1 MTHEETTSGVGED
14 VAEATQAD
22 KADEDSKPVTAAV
35 RRKQESRRKLLAA
48 ARKLFVE
55 RGYHETRPQDIS
67 KAAGVGHGTFYLH
80 FEDKLDCFLAFTEE
94 AAGELELFLEKH
106 LAEAHSLE
114 EGVREIL
121 KAIFEYSEANPAVL
135 GAALTDIAVL
145 STGDMGRKM
154 PADRWA
160 DSWAGVIDRW
170 KEAGEAAADIDS
182 KFAGYLILGAV
193 KQGGAYAYRNKIP
206 YDRVIDQTTKVV
218 VRALEAR

>member
-1 MTHEETTSGVGED
+1 MTQEETTSGAGAEI
-14 VAEATQAD
+14 AEATEAGG
-22 KADEDSKPVTAAV
+22 AGEDSKPISAAV
-35 RRKQESRRKLLAA
+35 RRKRESRRKLLAA

-94 AAGELELFLEKH
+94 AASELELFLEKH
-106 LAEAHSLE
+106 LAEAHTLE
-114 EGVREIL
+114 DGVREIL

-154 PADRWA
+154 PVDRWA
-160 DSWAGVIDRW
+160 DSWATVIDRW
-170 KEAGEAAADIDS
+170 KEAGEVATDIDS

-193 KQGGAYAYRNKIP
+193 KHGGAYAYRQKMP
-206 YDRVIDQTTKVV
+206 YERVIDQTTKIV
-218 VRALEAR
+218 VRALETQ